1 MGRGIGLGRQTA
13 LQLQTKVAHPLFKIG
28 DALLLLRHRTIKLLQ
43 QILVEAQL
51 DFDFGESGFIHGR
64 LLFRRA
70 HKNAHA
76 LAVDLL
82 PGADLR
88 RLAAL
93 GLAVNGNRTGGDQ
106 LLAATA
112 AVGDAGQFQQVT
124 QAHVVVAQSE
134 FTGFQGQARLF
145 MIKQP

>member
-1 MGRGIGLGRQTA
+1 MGRGIGLGWQTA

-28 DALLLLRHRTIKLLQ
+28 DALLLLRHRAIKLLQ

-93 GLAVNGNRTGGDQ
+93 GRAVDTYF
-106 LLAATA
+106 
-112 AVGDAGQFQQVT
+112 AVGDQVL
-124 QAHVVVAQSE
+124 A
-134 FTGFQGQARLF
+134 FTATRGNARELEQLA
-145 MIKQP
+145 KLNVGAA